1 VPIATMAEPSSGSS
15 RQADRP
21 PLVVVGAGAAGSG
34 LGRALQRSGWP
45 VDAVVCRSA
54 NHATASADVVGG
66 GRPLSLDGLLEDR
79 SGHDALLLLVA
90 VPDHAVPQVA
100 ERLATRAWPAGTAAL
115 HLSGSVEVDALAP
128 LRAAGLAVGGC
139 HPLKSFVDPE
149 RAAASMTGTVFAIE
163 GDELAVT
170 LAERLASDL
179 EGRPFRLAGGR
190 RSQWHAAATHAANH
204 LVALLDQSLDLA
216 EQAGLSRDEARA
228 ALLPLLGGTLA
239 NLEHHSPSQALTGPV
254 VRGEVDTVARHLDAL
269 TQGPADVADA
279 YRALARRA
287 LRLAREGRDLDPA
300 RADAIARL
308 LDDGDAS

>member
-1 VPIATMAEPSSGSS
+1 MAEPSSGSS
-15 RQADRP
+15 KQADRP

-54 NHATASADVVGG
+54 NRASASAEVVGD
-66 GRPLSLDGLLEDR
+66 GRPLSLDGLLQEQCGGGAR
-79 SGHDALLLLVA
+79 LLLVA
-90 VPDHAVPQVA
+90 VPDHAVSEVA
-100 ERLATRAWPAGTAAL
+100 ERLATRPWPRGSAAL

-128 LRAAGLAVGGC
+128 LRAAGLDVGGC

-149 RAAASMTGTVFAIE
+149 RAAATLAGTVFAVE
-163 GDELAVT
+163 GDEPAVV
-170 LAERLASDL
+170 LAERLVEDL

-190 RSQWHAAATHAANH
+190 RAQWHAAATHAANH

-239 NLEHHSPSQALTGPV
+239 NLEHHPPAQALTGPV
-254 VRGEVDTVARHLDAL
+254 VRGEVETVARHLDAL
-269 TQGPADVADA
+269 TMGPADVADA

>member
-1 VPIATMAEPSSGSS
+1 
-15 RQADRP
+15 
-21 PLVVVGAGAAGSG
+21 
-34 LGRALQRSGWP
+34 

-54 NHATASADVVGG
+54 NRATASAEVVGD

-79 SGHDALLLLVA
+79 SGGDAPLLLLVA

-100 ERLATRAWPAGTAAL
+100 ERLATRPWPHGSAAL

-149 RAAASMTGTVFAIE
+149 RAAATLAGTVFAVE
-163 GDELAVT
+163 GDEPAVV
-170 LAERLASDL
+170 LAERVAADL
-179 EGRPFRLAGGR
+179 EGRPFRLARGR
-190 RSQWHAAATHAANH
+190 RAQWHAAATHAANH

-216 EQAGLSRDEARA
+216 EQAGLSRHEARA

-239 NLEHHSPSQALTGPV
+239 NLEHHPPAQALTGPV
-254 VRGEVDTVARHLDAL
+254 VRGEVETVARHLDAL
-269 TQGPADVADA
+269 TQGSADVAAA
-279 YRALARRA
+279 YQALARRA